1 MDAARVNAGAGGRVE
16 PGMHT
21 RLRIHRLMA
30 AGVDALPDA
39 LKGAAQAPGSDLY
52 FLLSAIAAMVAQ
64 AMTELTTPPEGY
76 EIGEESCSDGDSPDA
91 AGDGGAPP
99 TTYWLE
105 YTFSGNGERS
115 SGYLSHSL
123 ACCAAWDHSSEM
135 LSE

>member
-1 MDAARVNAGAGGRVE
+1 MNAGAGGRVE